1 MMIAPLSLRRAEPA
15 DNPGLCEMF
24 ADTPMEGAIWLNQDR
39 RPDYFHG
46 AAVQC
51 ERPEVFVSRKEK
63 PPGLNAVFAAG
74 RRQVFVNG
82 QPQSMRY
89 LSDLR
94 IVSGHRGGSKLAR
107 GFQFLRREVLKNGEF
122 AQTLVLSENEKALDL
137 LTSRRC
143 GLPGYFP
150 CGEYNFFLIGLRRS
164 TRASSRLQVRRATPR
179 DVPTMQEFF
188 NREAPH
194 KQFFPVYRFDGLGRS
209 DYYRGAELENFFLAC
224 AGDELVGLLG
234 AWDQGGYKKMLVRGY
249 GGALKWLRPWINA
262 FSRFRGGIELPAPGT
277 LQRTLYLHCAV
288 CRDNDPD
295 ILADLIRDVQS
306 GFAGK
311 GYHHAALGLDRRDPL
326 REALSDCRTMNF
338 AGCHFLVS
346 FGDDPRSNL
355 DDKVFY
361 FEAARI

>member
-1 MMIAPLSLRRAEPA
+1 MIAPLPLSRAEPA
-15 DNPGLCEMF
+15 DSLDLCEVF

-51 ERPEVFVSRKEK
+51 ERPEVFVSRKEP

-82 QPQSMRY
+82 QPQSIRY

-94 IVSGHRGGSKLAR
+94 IVSGHRGGTKLAR

-164 TRASSRLQVRRATPR
+164 PRASSGLQVRQATPR

-188 NREAPH
+188 NREAPR
-194 KQFFPVYRFDGLGRS
+194 KQFSPVYQFDGLGRS
-209 DYYRGAELENFFLAC
+209 DYYRGAKLENFFLAY
-224 AGDELVGLLG
+224 AGEELVGLLG
-234 AWDQGGYKKMLVRGY
+234 AWDQGNYKKMLVRGY
-249 GGALKWLRPWINA
+249 GGALRWLRPWINA
-262 FSRFRGGIELPAPGT
+262 FSRLRGGIELPAPGT

-306 GFAGK
+306 GFAGQ

-326 REALSDCRTMNF
+326 REALSGCRTMNF
-338 AGCHFLVS
+338 AGRHFLVS
-346 FGDDPRSNL
+346 FGDDPRSNI